1 MDDEID
7 ELEDAVLAHPTE
19 RQLQRLFALKRELV
33 AMRKVITP
41 QRDLFARSVDQIA
54 ELPGLELDE
63 RDYFRDIYDHL
74 IRISDLIDS
83 YRDLLSGATDLYL
96 STVSNRQNDVMKQ
109 LTVIATIFLPL
120 SFITGF
126 FGQNFGYLVA
136 TLIRPEWTFWVIGVG
151 SMVATCVALLVYFRR
166 KGWV

>member
-1 MDDEID
+1 MRLVDSFFPLLADMDDEID
-7 ELEDAVLAHPTE
+7 DLEDAVLASPTE
-19 RQLQRLFALKRELV
+19 RQLERLFSLKRELV
-33 AMRKVITP
+33 AMRKVVTP
-41 QRDLFARSVDQIA
+41 QRDLFASSVDRIS

-109 LTVIATIFLPL
+109 LTVDRHHLPAARVHHRVL
-120 SFITGF
+120 
-126 FGQNFGYLVA
+126 
-136 TLIRPEWTFWVIGVG
+136 RPELRLSGCQPDQ
-151 SMVATCVALLVYFRR
+151 A
-166 KGWV
+166 